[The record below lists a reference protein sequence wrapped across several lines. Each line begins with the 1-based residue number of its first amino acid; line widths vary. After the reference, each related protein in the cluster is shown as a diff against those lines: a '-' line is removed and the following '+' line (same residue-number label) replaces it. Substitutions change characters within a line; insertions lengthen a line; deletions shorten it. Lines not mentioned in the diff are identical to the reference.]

1 MHIVYSIKIFF
12 FLICMCC
19 HLQDIVSRIS
29 SGPRPVCVL
38 SGTGVLS
45 SAVIH
50 HRGPSSGTTKYEVR
64 LTCEL
69 LSTFVKKLEI

>member
-1 MHIVYSIKIFF
+1 
-12 FLICMCC
+12 MCC

-45 SAVIH
+45 SVVIH
-50 HRGPSSGTTKYEVR
+50 HRGPSSGTTKYDVR
-64 LTCEL
+64 LNLKGLICL
-69 LSTFVKKLEI
+69 LFHVNAGSV

>member
-1 MHIVYSIKIFF
+1 MACIYIVYSIKTFLFF
-12 FLICMCC
+12 YVYL
-19 HLQDIVSRIS
+19 LDIVNGIS

-38 SGTGVLS
+38 STTGVLS
-45 SAVIH
+45 SVVIH
-50 HRGPSSGTTKYEVR
+50 HCGPSSTTKYDVR